1 MVSTRAKGFSQ
12 FFPKQPPIIFQLYD
26 NVTLD
31 WQTRVTNN
39 GGTIDISTL
48 EAVDSAVRYLK
59 TDSVLWNKIDNG
71 SSRLSFMTGTDL
83 NAAVVPLIVGGG
95 GATDIPNNVVGADY
109 SLSTGISGNGSNKTI
124 DIDITATQAGQTI
137 GNACTMMLCPK
148 EASNTIYQMYWSD
161 EPNKEEMYCLATDDK
176 KAYVHGGTYMEEIM
190 STNSRRGLWGI
201 RVSGDYMMTFRNGR
215 KRRPFP
221 VFTPGTLSAAGKYRA
236 LGRAG
241 GGFESDGGMGGY
253 FIGTS
258 LTDAELWKLY
268 NTMRIFYA
276 ATGRP
281 MEAAGEK
288 YSLRAYGDSMTYG
301 AGSTANTNGWP
312 TQYFAVD
319 TNRMIGNFGVSGETA
334 SQIKDRLIIDPS
346 IESDTVVIMAGTN
359 DYQGGS
365 GAVTTALAAI
375 ATMVAA
381 VTATGNT
388 KYVVC
393 TPVGSWLDT
402 VGSAN
407 HGYLLSLCNGIA
419 SAYPSNYVDTRQ
431 AVINAYNPGVPQD
444 VIDFA
449 NDVTP
454 STLQAPGD
462 TPHLNDAGYA
472 VMYVPIKSFIDG
484 KGW

>member
-1 MVSTRAKGFSQ
+1 
-12 FFPKQPPIIFQLYD
+12 
-26 NVTLD
+26 
-31 WQTRVTNN
+31 
-39 GGTIDISTL
+39 
-48 EAVDSAVRYLK
+48 
-59 TDSVLWNKIDNG
+59 
-71 SSRLSFMTGTDL
+71 
-83 NAAVVPLIVGGG
+83 
-95 GATDIPNNVVGADY
+95 
-109 SLSTGISGNGSNKTI
+109 
-124 DIDITATQAGQTI
+124 
-137 GNACTMMLCPK
+137 
-148 EASNTIYQMYWSD
+148 MYWSD
-161 EPNKEEMYCLATDDK
+161 EPNQEEMYCLDTADK

-221 VFTPGTLSAAGKYRA
+221 VFTPGSISAAGKYRT

-241 GGFESDGGMGGY
+241 GGFESDGGVGGY

-258 LTDAELWKLY
+258 LTDDELWKLY
-268 NTMRIFYA
+268 TTMRTFYSA
-276 ATGRP
+276 IGRP
-281 MEAAGEK
+281 MEASGEK
-288 YSLRAYGDSMTYG
+288 YSLRAYGDSLTAG
-301 AGSTANTNGWP
+301 AGSTSNTNGWP

-334 SQIKDRLIIDPS
+334 TQIKDRLIIDPS

-359 DYQGGS
+359 DYQGGT

-375 ATMVAA
+375 STMVSA
-381 VTATGNT
+381 VTSTGNT

-393 TPVGSWLDT
+393 TPPGSWLDT
-402 VGSAN
+402 DGSAN
-407 HGYLLSLCNGIA
+407 HGYLISLCNSIA
-419 SAYPSNYVDTRQ
+419 STYPSNYIDTRQ
-431 AVINAYNPGVPQD
+431 DIINAYNPGVPQD
-444 VIDFA
+444 VIDFG

-472 VMYVPIKSFIDG
+472 VVAASIKTFIDG

>member
-1 MVSTRAKGFSQ
+1 MVSTRAKGFGQ
-12 FFPKQPPIIFQLYD
+12 FFPRQTPILFQRYD

-31 WQTRVTNN
+31 WQSRVIDN
-39 GGTIDISTL
+39 GGTVNELTL
-48 EAVDSAVRYLK
+48 DAVDVAIKDMK
-59 TDSVLWNKIDNG
+59 TNSSLWSKITNG
-71 SSRLSFMTGTDL
+71 SSRLSFMAGNEL
-83 NAAVVPLIVGGG
+83 AAALVPILVGGG
-95 GATDIPNNVVGADY
+95 GATDIPNNVVSGDY
-109 SLSTGISGNGSNKTI
+109 TLSTGITGNGSNKTV
-124 DIDITATQAGQTI
+124 DVDITAIQAGQTV
-137 GNACTMMLCPK
+137 GNACTMMLCPT
-148 EASNTIYQMYWSD
+148 EASNTIFQMYWSD
-161 EPNKEEMYCLATDDK
+161 EANKEEMYCLATADK

-221 VFTPGTLSAAGKYRA
+221 VFTPGTISTTGKYRT

-241 GGFESDGGMGGY
+241 GGFESDGGVGGY

-258 LTDAELWKLY
+258 LTDSELWKLY
-268 NTMRIFYA
+268 TIMKTFYA
-276 ATGRP
+276 TIGRP
-281 MEAAGEK
+281 MEASGEK
-288 YSLRAYGDSMTYG
+288 YSMRAYGDSMTAG
-301 AGSTANTNGWP
+301 AGSTGNTNGWP

-359 DYQGGS
+359 DYQGGPT
-365 GAVTTALAAI
+365 AVTNALAAI
-375 ATMVAA
+375 DTMVAA

-388 KYVVC
+388 KWVVC
-393 TPVGSWLDT
+393 TPPGSWLDT
-402 VGSAN
+402 EGSAN
-407 HGYLLSLCNGIA
+407 HGYLISLCNSIA
-419 SAYPSNYVDTRQ
+419 STYPNNYIDIRQ
-431 AVINAYNPGVPQD
+431 DIIDAYNPGVPQD
-444 VIDFA
+444 VIDFN

-462 TPHLNDAGYA
+462 TPHLNDAGYGVVA
-472 VMYVPIKSFIDG
+472 ASIKSFVDG